1 VHRLQKPG
9 DVKRRAT
16 SANDARRAIK
26 TTRPVQ
32 SYSNSA
38 RLMMW
43 GRFSDGFWTSASSAV
58 TLPTMKKLLSFSST
72 IAGSGSFINPG
83 HDVVTALAFSFKSFA
98 KRSISAQN
106 FQELSPRIQVGKQ
119 FGTGEEWVWPRFP
132 TELRT
137 SGECYRAAAALR
149 FDRSHVPFSESK
161 QQASIGTGSH
171 PCPPMW
177 FRRLL
182 FLSQANSSR

>member
-1 VHRLQKPG
+1 MSQHIKRREPAVGEDLVGNDLKEKRRHQREELQKKRRHQNLSQQAAIFVHRLQKPG

-83 HDVVTALAFSFKSFA
+83 HDVVAALAFSFKSFA
-98 KRSISAQN
+98 RRSISAQN
-106 FQELSPRIQVGKQ
+106 F
-119 FGTGEEWVWPRFP
+119 
-132 TELRT
+132 
-137 SGECYRAAAALR
+137 
-149 FDRSHVPFSESK
+149 
-161 QQASIGTGSH
+161 
-171 PCPPMW
+171 
-177 FRRLL
+177 
-182 FLSQANSSR
+182 